1 MLQTMVSERRR
12 TARYTVR
19 VPIKVL
25 AAGVGYTIDVSATGI
40 AFVIDEELQPGV
52 AIEFELALSESDS
65 MLLCDGRVLRVE
77 SRGSAN
83 FIAATIENIAV
94 KAATEH

>member
-19 VPIKVL
+19 VPIKVV

-40 AFVIDEELQPGV
+40 AFVIDEQLQPGV
-52 AIEFELALSESDS
+52 AIEFELALSESDA
-65 MLLCDGRVLRVE
+65 MLRCDGRVLRVE